1 MLVVAGGGRGGGG
14 GGGPGGHETVR
25 GATRFLVEGDPAWGG
40 GTVVHSAP
48 HFLGEGVGTARK
60 ATHLPPRGGTVREAS
75 RFPQGSVDG
84 ERASW
89 LHICERGRGEF
100 LLVGLL
106 EPLVLH

>member
-1 MLVVAGGGRGGGG
+1 MGRGDGGAQCTSFSGGGG
-14 GGGPGGHETVR
+14 GD
-25 GATRFLVEGDPAWGG
+25 GAEGDTSSP
-40 GTVVHSAP
+40 
-48 HFLGEGVGTARK
+48 E
-60 ATHLPPRGGTVREAS
+60 GGTVREAS